1 MQRVYYLDLVLVPLV
16 CITYYLFFIT
26 YYLFFITYYLFFIT
40 YYFNYSHS
48 L

>member
-26 YYLFFITYYLFFIT
+26 YY
-40 YYFNYSHS
+40 FNVSIRKKPTFQLS
-48 L
+48 LN